1 MFSRPLLFHISWLY
15 YCIKSSAS
23 INNQSTQND
32 NDFNTNL
39 PRFMHQDKYESYY
52 KARSPR
58 CSWKFAIICANHY
71 RPVGSSQTFN
81 RIPLISYK
89 QRNLYWRY
97 YYNIKSILGIRG
109 VHGSVQFGLD
119 SKNQPNR
126 ITLILWNINRTGPK
140 TGSNRTENRFG

>member
-1 MFSRPLLFHISWLY
+1 MPKDSRAPRSSRVINLWWLTKSKQRNDNITNNLCVFSRPLLFHISWLY
-15 YCIKSSAS
+15 YCIKSSPS
-23 INNQSTQND
+23 INNQSTEND

-97 YYNIKSILGIRG
+97 YNIKSILGM
-109 VHGSVQFGLD
+109 
-119 SKNQPNR
+119 N
-126 ITLILWNINRTGPK
+126 PK
-140 TGSNRTENRFG
+140 TVINFR